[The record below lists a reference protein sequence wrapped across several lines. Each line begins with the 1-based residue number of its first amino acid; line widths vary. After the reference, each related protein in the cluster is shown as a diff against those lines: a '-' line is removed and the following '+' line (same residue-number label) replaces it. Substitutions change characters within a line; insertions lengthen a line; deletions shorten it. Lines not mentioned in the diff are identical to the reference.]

1 MKRIHIDAALWVLLA
16 GFAGASSAQGVAAK
30 PKPLAKAVMS
40 KDELRACMKLNAE
53 AKAKGQVVEAAV
65 AALAVDRLKVD
76 ESKAEIAAI
85 RAEVD
90 KHKEAFQQAN
100 EAVKQSSARIEA
112 WSAELKEAEASPMK
126 SAERR
131 KKELL
136 TERNEIAAKEK
147 SLIAQRDAEYKLYEA
162 AVSRFNERG
171 KSVDV
176 LIATWNQKNKS
187 LASESDRVTDMREE
201 YAADCAN
208 RRFREEDELALK
220 KEM

>member
-1 MKRIHIDAALWVLLA
+1 
-16 GFAGASSAQGVAAK
+16 
-30 PKPLAKAVMS
+30 
-40 KDELRACMKLNAE
+40 
-53 AKAKGQVVEAAV
+53 
-65 AALAVDRLKVD
+65 
-76 ESKAEIAAI
+76 
-85 RAEVD
+85 
-90 KHKEAFQQAN
+90 
-100 EAVKQSSARIEA
+100 
-112 WSAELKEAEASPMK
+112 MK